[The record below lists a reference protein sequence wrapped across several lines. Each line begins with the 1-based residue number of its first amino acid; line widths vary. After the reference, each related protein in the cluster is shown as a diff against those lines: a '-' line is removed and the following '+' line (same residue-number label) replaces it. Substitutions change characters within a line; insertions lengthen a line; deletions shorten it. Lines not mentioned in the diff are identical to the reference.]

1 MEETKLFLITYF
13 AALIGVV
20 PPGLV
25 NMTVAKTCVE
35 QGKKNGLYVAIGASI
50 VVLFQALVAVLLAK
64 YIFDNP
70 YVRNI
75 LLRAGLVIFLLLAIF
90 FFVKAR
96 RDPHIIHHSKKTN
109 SKSIFKG
116 MFIAMLNI
124 FPIPY
129 FVAVGAAINVGGDL
143 SYNWMLIITFVL
155 AASLGTFT
163 TLYFYVLS
171 FIKIE
176 DKTEIFAKYSNY
188 FMATLMLLLMIITLI
203 RIFFYS

>member
-35 QGKKNGLYVAIGASI
+35 SGKRNGMYVAIGATI
-50 VVLFQALVAVLLAK
+50 VVFFQALIAVLLAR

-70 YVRNI
+70 FVRNI
-75 LLRAGLVIFLLLAIF
+75 LLRAGLVIFILLAVY

-96 RDPHIIHHSKKTN
+96 RDPHIETN
-109 SKSIFKG
+109 SKKANSNSIFKG
-116 MFIAMLNI
+116 MLVAVLNI

-129 FVAVGAAINVGGDL
+129 FVALGAALNVGGDL
-143 SYNWMLIITFVL
+143 SNDWTLIISFVL
-155 AASLGTFT
+155 AATMGTFT

-171 FIKIE
+171 FIQIE
-176 DKTEIFAKYSNY
+176 DKTAIFTRYSNY
-188 FMATLMLLLMIITLI
+188 FMAFLMLLLVIITLI
-203 RIFFYS
+203 RIFYY